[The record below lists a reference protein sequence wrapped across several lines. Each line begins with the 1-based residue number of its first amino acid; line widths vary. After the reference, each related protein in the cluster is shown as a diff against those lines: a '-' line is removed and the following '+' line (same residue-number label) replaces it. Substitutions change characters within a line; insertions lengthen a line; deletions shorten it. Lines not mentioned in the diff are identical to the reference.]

1 MTFNIL
7 VSCFK
12 WGTIIADGGVANV
25 SVSLTEHSINDR
37 QEVSEIIQQVIGGTL
52 LPPLP
57 QTVPNVPI
65 LQRTPT
71 LVDLQSEGSSGIFTS
86 L

>member
-1 MTFNIL
+1 M
-7 VSCFK
+7 
-12 WGTIIADGGVANV
+12 
-25 SVSLTEHSINDR
+25 TEHSINNR
-37 QEVSEIIQQVIGGTL
+37 PEVSEIIQQVIGVTL

-57 QTVPNVPI
+57 QTVPNLPI
-65 LQRTPT
+65 PQCTPT